1 MEGRIER
8 WGGERGEGKNEEG
21 RRKKWRGEEEG
32 VEGKGGGGT
41 GGEKDRERG
50 GGRRGGGRGG
60 GRRRLNDHL
69 NGKLQ
74 TSTTIPCFSSYRHAL
89 SLPICGYQTT
99 NHSLSFLSLLAEG
112 TVHTS
117 DLAFF

>member
-41 GGEKDRERG
+41 GGEKDRDRG
-50 GGRRGGGRGG
+50 GGRRGG

-89 SLPICGYQTT
+89 SLPICRYQAT